1 MRNGISPLSKGRGLF
16 HRIGNFVP
24 YTMKPSGGCALRAK
38 EDGCWR
44 QPCSG
49 AENPA
54 EPDSFFVSS
63 FMISYKYLTFHN

>member
-54 EPDSFFVSS
+54 EPDSFFCV
-63 FMISYKYLTFHN
+63 FIHDKLQIFNIS